1 MNYARIYP
9 QARSFH
15 AIHNCSIRTGYS
27 FLSFNIFILFIFII
41 REKNIMKKEKSWT
54 VNVPKLFAI
63 NILFTGNANQVKN
76 NINYF
81 YNNTI
86 L

>member
-1 MNYARIYP
+1 
-9 QARSFH
+9 
-15 AIHNCSIRTGYS
+15 
-27 FLSFNIFILFIFII
+27 
-41 REKNIMKKEKSWT
+41 MKKEKSWT

-86 L
+86 